1 MRYSLVPPFLCLL
14 GLLSP
19 VHGSGEDTSPV
30 TTGARVRVVASRVAE
45 RPFIGVLLA
54 VKGVD
59 LIIRK
64 EGSADPVVVPR
75 AAITKFEVSRG
86 PKSKAKGAL
95 IGGAIGAAAG
105 ALLGAAAAS
114 STKCNPNDIIEALAC
129 EVLNHEL
136 SNSKG
141 QYIAVGSLAGA
152 GVGAL
157 AGTLLAHG
165 EKWKIVST
173 DRISVSLLTPTA
185 RAVGFTVS
193 MRF

>member
-1 MRYSLVPPFLCLL
+1 MRYSLVPPFFSFLALLC
-14 GLLSP
+14 P
-19 VHGSGEDTSPV
+19 VTGSGEDVSLV
-30 TTGARVRVVASRVAE
+30 TTGARVRVVAPRVAE
-45 RPFIGVLLA
+45 RPLIGVLLA
-54 VKGVD
+54 VQGVD
-59 LIIRK
+59 LILRK

-86 PKSKAKGAL
+86 PKSKAKAAL

-105 ALLGAAAAS
+105 AILGAAAAS
-114 STKCNPNDIIEALAC
+114 PTKCNPNDIIEALAC
-129 EVLNHEL
+129 EVLNYDL

-165 EKWKIVST
+165 EKWQIVST
-173 DRISVSLLTPTA
+173 DKIAISLLTPSA
-185 RAVGFTVS
+185 RAVAFTVS